1 MFGLGMMELGII
13 AAILL
18 LLFGSKRIADMGP
31 SLGKA
36 IRGFRKEVSRDSREE
51 KDKTDI

>member
-13 AAILL
+13 LVILS
-18 LLFGSKRIADMGP
+18 LLFGSKRIADMGS

-36 IRGFRKEVSRDSREE
+36 IRGFRQEISHDSREE